1 MVDIKNI
8 PAELKTSCRFC
19 VWKFEKRNGQK
30 TKMPYN
36 PANGDRARI
45 NDLRTFADFKT
56 TLVTYAMGGYDGI
69 GIAVGSGI
77 GAFDIDH
84 CIREDGTLNDT
95 ADTVL
100 SIFPTAYVE
109 KSPSGK
115 GLRGFFHVPEDYVY
129 DKTVYYINNRSKGL
143 EVYMPGATNR
153 FVTVTG
159 DVYRTGEIPNDETAM
174 TTLLDTLMKRNKQ
187 VQQTHFQHHS
197 YLDDEAVIAHANE
210 ASNSEK
216 FKKLFAGEWE
226 DLYGSQ
232 SDADMALLSILAFWC
247 GCDEEQ
253 MDRIFRTSGLMRPK
267 WDRKQAG
274 STYGA
279 ISIRN
284 TVNTCAS
291 VYIPV
296 NAQDIVDEE
305 FANLDEDVEYQPDL
319 SKITLTLSEMA
330 PHSNPRY
337 GREEIGMGNAFADY
351 FKPIARYNSERGI
364 WYVYDGSVWRAD
376 SENLRVAELAKLLA
390 DKLYLFALEIKEED
404 ARKRFIE
411 RVKKLQLRRNRDT
424 MIKDAKSV
432 FPLAMKNF
440 DRDIY
445 LFNMAN
451 GTLDLRTGEFRDH
464 RPEDFLTKVSPVVY
478 DPEAK
483 CDRFIRFMDEVM
495 MGDKDTARY
504 TQKAL
509 GYALSGDTRME
520 CFFILYGATSRNGKG
535 TLMETFLR
543 LMGDYGRNAD
553 PVLLAMKFNAQSNG
567 PTEELA
573 RLAGSRFVNISEPE
587 KKLTIDAALTKRLTG
602 NDTITARY
610 LHENSFEFRAGFK
623 IFINTNYR
631 PNITDLTLFHSGRV
645 KMIPFNRHF
654 NENEQDRGLKALF
667 ADPDNLSGIF
677 NWVFEGFK
685 MFIREGLEMPQAVK
699 DATADYELESDK
711 VGQFANLCL
720 RHAKGEELR
729 CAAVFDIYKRW
740 CEANNTKAL
749 SQPNFKKELEQKY
762 TYEVRRPW
770 KEKGN
775 ATAFWNDCAW
785 VQEEDDGGDVLKGSA
800 PEHIEKLIQD
810 SVSETNEEFSE
821 LKD

>member
-232 SDADMALLSILAFWC
+232 SDADMAFLSILAFWC

-305 FANLDEDVEYQPDL
+305 FANLDADDKEAERPPDITKL
-319 SKITLTLSEMA
+319 TLTLEEMA
-330 PHSNPRY
+330 PHTNPRY
-337 GREEIGMGNAFADY
+337 GRDEIGLGNMFADF

-364 WYVYDGSVWRAD
+364 WFVYDGVVWQPD
-376 SENLRVAELAKLLA
+376 MENLKVAELAKLLA
-390 DKLYLFALEIKEED
+390 DKLYLFALKITEED
-404 ARKRFIE
+404 ARKRFID
-411 RVKKLQLRRNRDT
+411 RVRKLQQRKHRDT
-424 MIKDAKSV
+424 MLKDAKSV
-432 FPLAMKNF
+432 FPLSMKQY
-440 DRDIY
+440 DQDIY
-445 LFNMAN
+445 LFNCKN
-451 GTLDLRTGEFRDH
+451 GTLDLRTMEFREH
-464 RPEDFLTKVSPVVY
+464 RPEDFLTKVSPVIY
-478 DPEAK
+478 DPDAD
-483 CDRFIRFMDEVM
+483 CPRWRTFITEIMQ
-495 MGDKDTARY
+495 GDNARADY
-504 TQKAL
+504 LQKAI
-509 GYALSGDTRME
+509 GYSLTGDTKME
-520 CFFILYGATSRNGKG
+520 CLFILYGPTSRNGKG
-535 TLMETFLR
+535 TTMESILR
-543 LMGDYGRNAD
+543 IMGEYGKNAD
-553 PVLLAMKFNAQSNG
+553 PTMLQAKFNSQSGG
-567 PTEELA
+567 PSEEIA

-587 KKLTIDAALTKRLTG
+587 KKITLDAALTKRLTG

-610 LHENSFEFRAGFK
+610 LHENSFEFRPNFK
-623 IFINTNYR
+623 IFINTNHR
-631 PNITDLTLFHSGRV
+631 PNITDLTLFESGRI
-645 KMIPFNRHF
+645 KIIPFDRHF
-654 NENEQDRGLKALF
+654 EENEQDKDLKSTF
-667 ADPDNLSGIF
+667 AKPENMSGIL
-677 NWVFEGFK
+677 NWMLEGYKLF
-685 MFIREGLEMPQAVK
+685 RSQGLAMPDSVVQA
-699 DATADYELESDK
+699 TTDYQIFSDK
-711 VGQFANLCL
+711 MGQFFDECIEE
-720 RHAKGEELR
+720 KEGCELR
-729 CAAVFDIYKRW
+729 RGAVYTRYKEWCGENGYRAEAAK
-740 CEANNTKAL
+740 NLN
-749 SQPNFKKELEQKY
+749 
-762 TYEVRRPW
+762 
-770 KEKGN
+770 
-775 ATAFWNDCAW
+775 
-785 VQEEDDGGDVLKGSA
+785 QE
-800 PEHIEKLIQD
+800 IEKRYKTARKRPNDGASSSTTPMVLD
-810 SVSETNEEFSE
+810 VAFTASEESKEDFAPLTS
-821 LKD
+821 

>member
-8 PAELKTSCRFC
+8 PAELKSSCRFC

-36 PANGDRARI
+36 PANGDRAKI

-100 SIFPTAYVE
+100 SVFPTAYVE

-174 TTLLDTLMKRNKQ
+174 TTLLDSLMKRNKQ

-216 FKKLFAGEWE
+216 FKRLFAGEWE

-305 FANLDEDVEYQPDL
+305 FANLDADDEKSERPPD
-319 SKITLTLSEMA
+319 ITKLTLSLEEMA
-330 PHSNPRY
+330 PHTNPRY
-337 GREEIGMGNAFADY
+337 GRDEIGLGNMFSDF

-364 WYVYDGSVWRAD
+364 WFVYDGVVWQPD
-376 SENLRVAELAKLLA
+376 MENLKVAELAKYLA
-390 DKLYLFALEIKEED
+390 DKLYLFALKITEED
-404 ARKRFIE
+404 ARKRFID
-411 RVKKLQLRRNRDT
+411 RVKKLQLRKHRDT
-424 MIKDAKSV
+424 MLKDAKSV
-432 FPLAMKNF
+432 FPLSMKQYFEKENIDTLDAKGELILTILSALAQDESRSISDNIRWSIQKKFQSGVPHINLKRMLGYELGANKQWVIVPEQAEIIRYIF
-440 DRDIY
+440 DRFVKGQTANKIAQELNQMEKFTVNGKKWSASSILIVLRNEKYVGDIE
-445 LFNMAN
+445 MQK
-451 GTLDLRTGEFRDH
+451 TITK
-464 RPEDFLTKVSPVVY
+464 DFLTHRSSINKGEAPRYYVKNHHVGIIDRVTWDKVQTMLFEKPRADMTKGPGKKKVKSIKGSPFGNLRCG
-478 DPEAK
+478 A
-483 CDRFIRFMDEVM
+483 
-495 MGDKDTARY
+495 
-504 TQKAL
+504 
-509 GYALSGDTRME
+509 
-520 CFFILYGATSRNGKG
+520 IL
-535 TLMETFLR
+535 E
-543 LMGDYGRNAD
+543 
-553 PVLLAMKFNAQSNG
+553 NG
-567 PTEELA
+567 PD
-573 RLAGSRFVNISEPE
+573 AGKPCGEGFFR
-587 KKLTIDAALTKRLTG
+587 TTYTG
-602 NDTITARY
+602 VANGYSDER
-610 LHENSFEFRAGFK
+610 S
-623 IFINTNYR
+623 
-631 PNITDLTLFHSGRV
+631 
-645 KMIPFNRHF
+645 
-654 NENEQDRGLKALF
+654 LKATGE
-667 ADPDNLSGIF
+667 DTG
-677 NWVFEGFK
+677 EY
-685 MFIREGLEMPQAVK
+685 LE
-699 DATADYELESDK
+699 
-711 VGQFANLCL
+711 
-720 RHAKGEELR
+720 
-729 CAAVFDIYKRW
+729 
-740 CEANNTKAL
+740 
-749 SQPNFKKELEQKY
+749 KY
-762 TYEVRRPW
+762 TYSYPVWRCKRKVGERDGEPPKNGSPDQKAYCRSKKGCMSDEEKEAANKPSAFRFSTIAETIAAISYVSSMSFAIITENIRP
-770 KEKGN
+770 
-775 ATAFWNDCAW
+775 
-785 VQEEDDGGDVLKGSA
+785 VYY
-800 PEHIEKLIQD
+800 
-810 SVSETNEEFSE
+810 
-821 LKD
+821 

>member
-8 PAELKTSCRFC
+8 PAKLKSDCRFC
-19 VWKFEKRNGQK
+19 VWRFEKRSGQK

-56 TLVTYAMGGYDGI
+56 TLMAYAMGGYDGI
-69 GIAVGSGI
+69 GIAVGNGI

-95 ADTVL
+95 AATVL

-115 GLRGFFHVPEDYVY
+115 GLRGFFCVPEDFVY
-129 DKTVYYINNRSKGL
+129 DKTIYYINNRSKGL

-174 TTLLDTLMKRNKQ
+174 TTLLDSLMKRSKQ
-187 VQQTHFQHHS
+187 VQNTQLRHHS
-197 YLDDEAVIAHANE
+197 YLDDDAVIAHAEE
-210 ASNSEK
+210 AGNSDK
-216 FKKLFAGEWE
+216 FKRLFAGDWE
-226 DLYGSQ
+226 DLYDSQ

-253 MDRIFRTSGLMRPK
+253 MDRIFRTSGLMRDK
-267 WDRKQAG
+267 WDRQQAG
-274 STYGA
+274 TTYGA

-284 TVNTCAS
+284 TVNTCAA
-291 VYIPV
+291 VYVPV

-305 FANLDEDVEYQPDL
+305 FTKLDEDESFQPDL
-319 SKITLTLSEMA
+319 SKITATLEEMA
-330 PHSNPRY
+330 PHTNPRY
-337 GREEIGMGNAFADY
+337 GRDEIGMGNAFADY
-351 FKPIARYNSERGI
+351 FKSIARYNSERGI
-364 WYVYDGSVWRAD
+364 WYVYDGTIWRAD

-390 DKLYLFALEIKEED
+390 DKLYVFALTITEED
-404 ARKRFIE
+404 ARKRFID
-411 RVKKLQLRRNRDT
+411 RVRKLQLRRNRDT
-424 MIKDAKSV
+424 MVKDAKSV
-432 FPLAMKNF
+432 YPLSMKNF

-451 GTLDLRTGEFRDH
+451 GTLDLRTGDFREH
-464 RPEDFLTKVSPVVY
+464 RPEDYLTKVSPVEY
-478 DPEAK
+478 DPDAK
-483 CDRFIRFMDEVM
+483 CDRFVRFMDEVM
-495 MGDKDTARY
+495 MGDKDTIRY

-535 TLMETFLR
+535 TLMESFLR

-553 PVLLAMKFNAQSNG
+553 PVMLAMKFNAQSNG

-602 NDTITARY
+602 NDTITARF
-610 LHENSFEFRAGFK
+610 LHENSFEFRASFK
-623 IFINTNYR
+623 IFINTNYQ

-654 NENEQDRGLKALF
+654 EESEQDKGLKAFF
-667 ADPDNLSGIF
+667 AQPENMSGIF
-677 NWVFEGFK
+677 NWVYEGFK
-685 MFIREGLEMPQAVK
+685 LFIKEGLEMPQAVK

-711 VGQFANLCL
+711 VGQFCALCL
-720 RHAKGEELR
+720 QQKKGEELR
-729 CAAVFDIYKRW
+729 SVAVFDIYMRW
-740 CEANNTKAL
+740 CEANNIKAL
-749 SQPNFKKELEQKY
+749 SQPNFKKEMERRFV
-762 TYEVRRPW
+762 YEIRRPW

-775 ATAFWNDCAW
+775 STTFLNDCTWA
-785 VQEEDDGGDVLKGSA
+785 QEEEDDVGVLTASA
-800 PEHIEKLIQD
+800 PEHIEKLIQK
-810 SVSETNEEFSE
+810 TQAAEFSE
-821 LKD
+821 V

>member
-1 MVDIKNI
+1 
-8 PAELKTSCRFC
+8 
-19 VWKFEKRNGQK
+19 
-30 TKMPYN
+30 MPYN

-174 TTLLDTLMKRNKQ
+174 TTLLNTLMKRNKQ

-232 SDADMALLSILAFWC
+232 SDADMAFLSILAFWC

-305 FANLDEDVEYQPDL
+305 FANLDADDKEAERPPDITKL
-319 SKITLTLSEMA
+319 TLTLEEMA
-330 PHSNPRY
+330 PHTNPRY
-337 GREEIGMGNAFADY
+337 GRDEIGLGNMFADF

-364 WYVYDGSVWRAD
+364 WFVYDGVVWQPD
-376 SENLRVAELAKLLA
+376 MENLKVAELAKLLA
-390 DKLYLFALEIKEED
+390 DKLYLFALKITEED
-404 ARKRFIE
+404 VRKRFID
-411 RVKKLQLRRNRDT
+411 RVRKLQQRKHRDT
-424 MIKDAKSV
+424 MLKDAKSV
-432 FPLAMKNF
+432 FPLSMKQY
-440 DRDIY
+440 DQDIY
-445 LFNMAN
+445 LFNCKN
-451 GTLDLRTGEFRDH
+451 GTLDLRTMEFREH
-464 RPEDFLTKVSPVVY
+464 RPEDFLTKVSPVIY
-478 DPEAK
+478 DPDAD
-483 CDRFIRFMDEVM
+483 CPRWRTFITEIMQ
-495 MGDKDTARY
+495 GDNARADY
-504 TQKAL
+504 LQKAI
-509 GYALSGDTRME
+509 GYSLTGDTKME
-520 CFFILYGATSRNGKG
+520 CLFILYGPTSRNGKG
-535 TLMETFLR
+535 TTMESILR
-543 LMGDYGRNAD
+543 IMGEYGKNAD
-553 PVLLAMKFNAQSNG
+553 PTMLQAKFNSQSGG
-567 PTEELA
+567 PSEEIA

-587 KKLTIDAALTKRLTG
+587 KKITLDAALTKRLTG

-610 LHENSFEFRAGFK
+610 LHENSFEFRPNFK
-623 IFINTNYR
+623 IFINTNHR
-631 PNITDLTLFHSGRV
+631 PNITDLTLFESGRI
-645 KMIPFNRHF
+645 KIIPFDRHF
-654 NENEQDRGLKALF
+654 EENEQDKELKSTF
-667 ADPDNLSGIF
+667 AKPENMSGIL
-677 NWVFEGFK
+677 NWMLGGISCSAVRDLPCRILSFRQQRT
-685 MFIREGLEMPQAVK
+685 IRYSQIRWVSSLMNALRKRKAVSFGVVQFTH
-699 DATADYELESDK
+699 ATKSGVEKTDTGQRQPRISTRRSKSGTRLQES
-711 VGQFANLCL
+711 V
-720 RHAKGEELR
+720 RMTVPP
-729 CAAVFDIYKRW
+729 AV
-740 CEANNTKAL
+740 
-749 SQPNFKKELEQKY
+749 
-762 TYEVRRPW
+762 RPLW
-770 KEKGN
+770 
-775 ATAFWNDCAW
+775 
-785 VQEEDDGGDVLKGSA
+785 S
-800 PEHIEKLIQD
+800 
-810 SVSETNEEFSE
+810 
-821 LKD
+821 

>member
-1 MVDIKNI
+1 
-8 PAELKTSCRFC
+8 
-19 VWKFEKRNGQK
+19 
-30 TKMPYN
+30 
-36 PANGDRARI
+36 
-45 NDLRTFADFKT
+45 
-56 TLVTYAMGGYDGI
+56 
-69 GIAVGSGI
+69 
-77 GAFDIDH
+77 
-84 CIREDGTLNDT
+84 
-95 ADTVL
+95 
-100 SIFPTAYVE
+100 
-109 KSPSGK
+109 
-115 GLRGFFHVPEDYVY
+115 
-129 DKTVYYINNRSKGL
+129 
-143 EVYMPGATNR
+143 
-153 FVTVTG
+153 
-159 DVYRTGEIPNDETAM
+159 
-174 TTLLDTLMKRNKQ
+174 
-187 VQQTHFQHHS
+187 
-197 YLDDEAVIAHANE
+197 
-210 ASNSEK
+210 
-216 FKKLFAGEWE
+216 
-226 DLYGSQ
+226 
-232 SDADMALLSILAFWC
+232 
-247 GCDEEQ
+247 
-253 MDRIFRTSGLMRPK
+253 
-267 WDRKQAG
+267 
-274 STYGA
+274 
-279 ISIRN
+279 
-284 TVNTCAS
+284 
-291 VYIPV
+291 
-296 NAQDIVDEE
+296 
-305 FANLDEDVEYQPDL
+305 
-319 SKITLTLSEMA
+319 
-330 PHSNPRY
+330 
-337 GREEIGMGNAFADY
+337 MGNAFADY

-376 SENLRVAELAKLLA
+376 SENLCVAELAKLLA

-404 ARKRFIE
+404 ARKRFID

-424 MIKDAKSV
+424 MLKDAKSV
-432 FPLAMKNF
+432 FPIAMKNF

-451 GTLDLRTGEFRDH
+451 GTLDLRTGEFREH

-478 DPEAK
+478 DQEAR

-495 MGDKDTARY
+495 MGDQDTARY

-553 PVLLAMKFNAQSNG
+553 PV
-567 PTEELA
+567 
-573 RLAGSRFVNISEPE
+573 
-587 KKLTIDAALTKRLTG
+587 
-602 NDTITARY
+602 
-610 LHENSFEFRAGFK
+610 
-623 IFINTNYR
+623 
-631 PNITDLTLFHSGRV
+631 
-645 KMIPFNRHF
+645 FNRHF
-654 NENEQDRGLKALF
+654 KENEQDRGLKAQF
-667 ADPDNLSGIF
+667 AEPDNMAGIF
-677 NWVFEGFK
+677 NWVYEGFK
-685 MFIREGLEMPQAVK
+685 LFIREGLEMPQAVK

>member
-174 TTLLDTLMKRNKQ
+174 TTLLDSLMKRNKQ

-197 YLDDEAVIAHANE
+197 YLDDEAVIAHASE

-296 NAQDIVDEE
+296 NVQDIVDEE
-305 FANLDEDVEYQPDL
+305 FTNLDPEDEKSERPPDI
-319 SKITLTLSEMA
+319 SKLTLSLEEMA
-330 PHSNPRY
+330 PHTNPRY
-337 GREEIGMGNAFADY
+337 GRDEIGLGNMFADF

-364 WYVYDGSVWRAD
+364 WFVYDGVVWQPD
-376 SENLRVAELAKLLA
+376 MENLKVAELAKYLA
-390 DKLYLFALEIKEED
+390 DKLYLFALKITEED
-404 ARKRFIE
+404 VRKRFID
-411 RVKKLQLRRNRDT
+411 RVRKLQQRKHRDT
-424 MIKDAKSV
+424 MLKDAKSV
-432 FPLAMKNF
+432 FPLSMKQY
-440 DRDIY
+440 DQDIY
-445 LFNMAN
+445 LFNCKN
-451 GTLDLRTGEFRDH
+451 GTLDLRTMEFREH
-464 RPEDFLTKVSPVVY
+464 RPEDFLTKVSPVIY
-478 DPEAK
+478 APDADCP
-483 CDRFIRFMDEVM
+483 RWRTFITEIMQ
-495 MGDKDTARY
+495 GDKARADY
-504 TQKAL
+504 LQKAI
-509 GYALSGDTRME
+509 GYSLTGDTRME
-520 CFFILYGATSRNGKG
+520 CLFILYGPTSRNGKG
-535 TLMETFLR
+535 TTMESILR
-543 LMGDYGRNAD
+543 IMGEYGKNAD
-553 PVLLAMKFNAQSNG
+553 PTMLQAKFNSQSGG
-567 PTEELA
+567 PSEEIA

-587 KKLTIDAALTKRLTG
+587 KKITLDAALTKRLTG

-610 LHENSFEFRAGFK
+610 LHENSFEFRPNFK
-623 IFINTNYR
+623 IFINTNHR
-631 PNITDLTLFHSGRV
+631 PNITDLTLFESGRI
-645 KMIPFNRHF
+645 KIIPFDRHF
-654 NENEQDRGLKALF
+654 EENEQDKDLKSIF
-667 ADPDNLSGIF
+667 AKPENMSGIL
-677 NWVFEGFK
+677 NWMLEGYKLF
-685 MFIREGLEMPQAVK
+685 RSQGLAMPDSVVQA
-699 DATADYELESDK
+699 TTDYQIFSDK
-711 VGQFANLCL
+711 MGQFFDECIEE
-720 RHAKGEELR
+720 KEGCELR
-729 CAAVFDIYKRW
+729 RGAVYTRYKEWCGENGYRAEAAK
-740 CEANNTKAL
+740 NLN
-749 SQPNFKKELEQKY
+749 
-762 TYEVRRPW
+762 
-770 KEKGN
+770 
-775 ATAFWNDCAW
+775 
-785 VQEEDDGGDVLKGSA
+785 QE
-800 PEHIEKLIQD
+800 IEKRYKTARKRPNDGASSSTTPMVLD
-810 SVSETNEEFSE
+810 VAFTASEESKEDFAPLTS
-821 LKD
+821 

>member
-143 EVYMPGATNR
+143 EVYMPGTTNR

-232 SDADMALLSILAFWC
+232 SDADMAFLSILAFWC

-305 FANLDEDVEYQPDL
+305 FANLDTDDKEAERPPDITKL
-319 SKITLTLSEMA
+319 TLTLEEMA
-330 PHSNPRY
+330 PHTNPRY
-337 GREEIGMGNAFADY
+337 GRDEIGLGNMFADF

-364 WYVYDGSVWRAD
+364 WFVYDGVVWQPD
-376 SENLRVAELAKLLA
+376 MENLKVAELAKLLA
-390 DKLYLFALEIKEED
+390 DKLYLFALKITEED
-404 ARKRFIE
+404 ARKRFID
-411 RVKKLQLRRNRDT
+411 RVRKLQQRKHRDT
-424 MIKDAKSV
+424 MLKDAKSV
-432 FPLAMKNF
+432 FPLSMKQY
-440 DRDIY
+440 DQDIY
-445 LFNMAN
+445 LFNCKN
-451 GTLDLRTGEFRDH
+451 GTLDLRTMEFREH
-464 RPEDFLTKVSPVVY
+464 RPEDFLTKVSPVIY
-478 DPEAK
+478 DPDAD
-483 CDRFIRFMDEVM
+483 CPRWRTFITEIMQ
-495 MGDKDTARY
+495 GDNARADY
-504 TQKAL
+504 LQKAI
-509 GYALSGDTRME
+509 GYSLTGDTKME
-520 CFFILYGATSRNGKG
+520 CLFILYGPTSRNGKG
-535 TLMETFLR
+535 TTMESILR
-543 LMGDYGRNAD
+543 IMGEYGKNAD
-553 PVLLAMKFNAQSNG
+553 PTMLQAKFNRQSGG
-567 PTEELA
+567 PSEEIA

-587 KKLTIDAALTKRLTG
+587 KKITLDAALTKRLTG

-610 LHENSFEFRAGFK
+610 LHENSFEFRPNFK
-623 IFINTNYR
+623 IFINTNHR
-631 PNITDLTLFHSGRV
+631 PNITDLTLFESGRI
-645 KMIPFNRHF
+645 KIIPFDRHF
-654 NENEQDRGLKALF
+654 EENEQDKDLKSTF
-667 ADPDNLSGIF
+667 AKPENMSGIL
-677 NWVFEGFK
+677 NWMLEGYKLF
-685 MFIREGLEMPQAVK
+685 RSQGLAMPDSVVQA
-699 DATADYELESDK
+699 TTDYQIFSDK
-711 VGQFANLCL
+711 MGQFFDECIEE
-720 RHAKGEELR
+720 KEGCELR
-729 CAAVFDIYKRW
+729 RGAVYTRYKEWCGENGYRAEAAK
-740 CEANNTKAL
+740 NLN
-749 SQPNFKKELEQKY
+749 
-762 TYEVRRPW
+762 
-770 KEKGN
+770 
-775 ATAFWNDCAW
+775 
-785 VQEEDDGGDVLKGSA
+785 QE
-800 PEHIEKLIQD
+800 IEKRYKTARKRPNDGASSSTTPMVLD
-810 SVSETNEEFSE
+810 VAFTTSEESKEDFAPLTS
-821 LKD
+821 

>member
-8 PAELKTSCRFC
+8 PAELKSSCRFC

-69 GIAVGSGI
+69 GIAVGNGI

-159 DVYRTGEIPNDETAM
+159 DVYRTGELPNDEAAM
-174 TTLLDTLMKRNKQ
+174 ATLLDTLMKRNKQ
-187 VQQTHFQHHS
+187 VQQNHFQHHS

-267 WDRKQAG
+267 WDRQQAG

-305 FANLDEDVEYQPDL
+305 FANLDSDDKETERPPDI
-319 SKITLTLSEMA
+319 SKLTLSLEEMA
-330 PHSNPRY
+330 PHTNPRY
-337 GREEIGMGNAFADY
+337 GRDEIGLGNMFADF

-364 WYVYDGSVWRAD
+364 WFVYDGVVWQPD
-376 SENLRVAELAKLLA
+376 MENLKVAELAKLLA
-390 DKLYLFALEIKEED
+390 DKLYLFALKITEED
-404 ARKRFIE
+404 ARKRFID
-411 RVKKLQLRRNRDT
+411 RVRKLQQRKHRDT
-424 MIKDAKSV
+424 MLKDAKSV
-432 FPLAMKNF
+432 FPLSMKQY
-440 DRDIY
+440 IY
-445 LFNMAN
+445 LFNCKN
-451 GTLDLRTGEFRDH
+451 GTLDLRTMEFREH
-464 RPEDFLTKVSPVVY
+464 RPDDFLTKVSPVIY
-478 DPEAK
+478 DPEAD
-483 CDRFIRFMDEVM
+483 CPRWRSFITEIMQ
-495 MGDKDTARY
+495 GDKARADY
-504 TQKAL
+504 LQKAI
-509 GYALSGDTRME
+509 GYALTGDTRME
-520 CFFILYGATSRNGKG
+520 CLFILYGPTSRNGKG
-535 TLMETFLR
+535 TTMESILR
-543 LMGDYGRNAD
+543 IMGEYGKNAD
-553 PVLLAMKFNAQSNG
+553 PTMLQAKFNNQSGG
-567 PTEELA
+567 PSEEIA

-587 KKLTIDAALTKRLTG
+587 KKITLDAALTKRLTG

-610 LHENSFEFRAGFK
+610 LHENSFEFRPNFK
-623 IFINTNYR
+623 IFINTNHR
-631 PNITDLTLFHSGRV
+631 PNITDLTLFESGRI
-645 KMIPFNRHF
+645 KIIPFDRHF
-654 NENEQDRGLKALF
+654 EEKEQDKGLKGFF
-667 ADPDNLSGIF
+667 AEPENMSAGIL
-677 NWVFEGFK
+677 NWMLEGYK
-685 MFIREGLEMPQAVK
+685 MFRSQGLAMPDSVVQA
-699 DATADYELESDK
+699 TMDYQMFSDK
-711 VGQFANLCL
+711 MGQFFDECIEE
-720 RHAKGEELR
+720 KEGSELR
-729 CAAVFDIYKRW
+729 RGAIYTRYKEWCGENGYRAEAAK
-740 CEANNTKAL
+740 NLN
-749 SQPNFKKELEQKY
+749 
-762 TYEVRRPW
+762 
-770 KEKGN
+770 
-775 ATAFWNDCAW
+775 
-785 VQEEDDGGDVLKGSA
+785 QE
-800 PEHIEKLIQD
+800 IEKRYKTARKRPNDGTSSSTTPMVLG
-810 SVSETNEEFSE
+810 VAFTASEEAQEDFAPLST
-821 LKD
+821 